1 MTILIENALMLDGKR
16 ADILIEEN
24 KIVAINPKQKD
35 RSDIVIDATKKAIIP
50 GLFNMH
56 THAAMVL
63 LKGYADDYELHEWL
77 TQHIFPMEAKLKP
90 KHVYYGTLLACAEM
104 IHSGTTCFNDMY
116 FFEEEI
122 AKAVQKSG
130 MRAVVSKAFITQTY
144 NRSKV
149 RNAIKKLSRFEN
161 VTPALGP
168 HAIYTVDRETLI
180 DTKELASELNVP
192 IHFHLSETKKEL
204 EDCVKEHGKRPAEY
218 LKDIGFLSDRVI
230 NAHCVWLNE
239 REIKMV
245 AESGAKIVSC
255 PTSNLKLASG
265 IAPLTKIIGAGI
277 AAMLGTDGSASN
289 NSLNMFETIK
299 LASLLQ
305 KYKQEDA
312 TALPAKQVFELATI
326 NAANSLNMN
335 AGMIKEGCLADVC
348 LIDLTHISMI
358 PCYNLISNIVFSA
371 EPACVDT
378 VICNGK
384 ILMENGVIEWEA
396 DVKEKA
402 MRVAEE
408 LLSE

>member
-16 ADILIEEN
+16 ADTLIEEN
-24 KIVAINPKQKD
+24 RIAAINPKQKD
-35 RSDIVIDATKKAIIP
+35 RSDVVIDATKKAIVP

-56 THAAMVL
+56 THAAMIL

-122 AKAVQKSG
+122 AKAVERAG
-130 MRAVVSKAFITQTY
+130 MRAVVSKALTTQSY
-144 NRSKV
+144 NRAEAKK
-149 RNAIKKLSRFEN
+149 AIKKLSDFER
-161 VTPALGP
+161 VLPALGP
-168 HAIYTVDRETLI
+168 HAIYTTDKETLC
-180 DTKELASELNVP
+180 DVKELASELDVL
-192 IHFHLSETKKEL
+192 IHFHLSETKKEV
-204 EDCVKEHGKRPAEY
+204 EDCLKEHGKRPAEY
-218 LKDIGFLSDRVI
+218 LKEIGFLSNRVI

-239 REIKMV
+239 REIKIV
-245 AESGAKIVSC
+245 AESGAKMVSC

-265 IAPLTKIIGAGI
+265 IAPLTEIVDAGI
-277 AAMLGTDGSASN
+277 ATMLGTDGSASN

-305 KYKQEDA
+305 KYKQWDA
-312 TALPAKQVFELATI
+312 TALPAEQAFELATI
-326 NAANSLNMN
+326 NAAKALNLK
-335 AGMIKEGCLADVC
+335 AGVIKEGFLADLC
-348 LIDLTHISMI
+348 LIDLTHISMV

-378 VICNGK
+378 VICNGR
-384 ILMENGVIEWEA
+384 ILMENRVIGWEA
-396 DVKEKA
+396 DIKEKA
-402 MRVAEE
+402 MQVAEE